1 MTKAIKPSEAVTS
14 DRRYDG
20 AAQERDIPHRC
31 LALNRA
37 REKLMRAGEA
47 AQRATQLRGSSSPAK
62 KRGVTSGIRRQ
73 LRRRSAVEPVIGHHD
88 LWFSQG
94 DASNTILAAAGY
106 NFRCLI
112 WWLRLLLRQ
121 IFFAL
126 TAALERVPV

>member
-1 MTKAIKPSEAVTS
+1 MLSFEP
-14 DRRYDG
+14 G
-20 AAQERDIPHRC
+20 
-31 LALNRA
+31 A
-37 REKLMRAGEA
+37 RETDA
-47 AQRATQLRGSSSPAK
+47 AGSSTTRHSIARVIISGQ
-62 KRGVTSGIRRQ
+62 KRVTSGIRRQ